1 LRGHLGP
8 TALDEQTRAL
18 SESLAK
24 MLEALNP
31 QIALVEQKLEQL
43 CAGEPVIGRLS
54 TVPGVGL
61 LVAAAFVSVV
71 DEAKRFRSAHEVES
85 YLGLV
90 PSEDTSIHRRLGG
103 ISKQGNSYARALL
116 VQGAHSVFRL
126 RADDPL
132 KRWGESIE
140 QRRGKRIAVVAVA
153 RRLVGILWAMWRD
166 GSVYDP
172 TKLGFASAAG
182 LSEHARA
189 LAGEAKEQRE
199 TVARTGNRSPA

>member
-54 TVPGVGL
+54 TAPGVAL
-61 LVAAAFVSVV
+61 IVAAAFVSVV

-85 YLGLV
+85 YVRLV
-90 PSEDTSIHRRLGG
+90 PSEESSTSRNLG
-103 ISKQGNSYARALL
+103 
-116 VQGAHSVFRL
+116 
-126 RADDPL
+126 
-132 KRWGESIE
+132 
-140 QRRGKRIAVVAVA
+140 
-153 RRLVGILWAMWRD
+153 
-166 GSVYDP
+166 
-172 TKLGFASAAG
+172 AS
-182 LSEHARA
+182 S
-189 LAGEAKEQRE
+189 
-199 TVARTGNRSPA
+199 